1 MDRNEYKL
9 LRKTTKMHKLV
20 IWIEPLA
27 DWSSF
32 EAEWPEFLRL
42 AETLPGLRREATS
55 RVEQF
60 LYGEARCRWIHE
72 LFFDSLAE
80 AEYAMAST
88 QGQAAGRRL
97 QQMTGGRMVLFLAE
111 HLEDDLDNIL
121 KFRSSGAPGG

>member
-1 MDRNEYKL
+1 
-9 LRKTTKMHKLV
+9 MHKLV

-27 DWSSF
+27 DWERF

-42 AETLPGLRREATS
+42 AEALPGLRREATS

-60 LYGEARCRWIHE
+60 LYGNARCRWVHE

-80 AEYAMAST
+80 AESAMASA

-97 QQMTGGRMVLFLAE
+97 QQMTGGRMTLFLAE
-111 HLEDDLDNIL
+111 HKEDDLANIQKYRL
-121 KFRSSGAPGG
+121 SGAPGE